1 VWQLRFRTT
10 LISHC
15 VHAGVSSPQDNIVGP
30 FAIASNGM
38 FYFCGSTAAPGAGL
52 WRSDGTP
59 DGTVRVGSGTPG
71 PGLWRSDG
79 TPDGTVRVG
88 SGTPACTNGSIAA
101 MGDEVYFASL
111 NAQPDI
117 CGQTFSSP
125 ICCSGKTCSPSPG
138 LIRSDGTEA
147 GTSVLRSFRLLPTQ
161 ITATVCHS

>member
-1 VWQLRFRTT
+1 MWQLRFRTT

-38 FYFCGSTAAPGAGL
+38 FYFCGSTAAPGA
-52 WRSDGTP
+52 
-59 DGTVRVGSGTPG
+59 
-71 PGLWRSDG
+71 GLWRSDG